1 MYKNI
6 NMEIRGVNK
15 KNEWDYENAFY
26 WLSDPSRINKIITH
40 YELYKSISK
49 LPGDVL
55 ELGVYKGNSI
65 LRLATFRNTL
75 ENDFSRKIIGFDT
88 FDSFPKENLSLNDDL
103 EFIKKFEKAEKGLSI
118 EELETIIKAKGFK
131 NIELQKGN
139 IFKTIPQYLEKNPQT
154 RIAFLHLD
162 MDVKEPT
169 AFALEALFE
178 RVVRNGIIVVD
189 DYNAVSGATIAIDE
203 FIADKKLI
211 VEKTKLNNTPSYI
224 IKN

>member
-1 MYKNI
+1 
-6 NMEIRGVNK
+6 MEIRGFNK
-15 KNEWDYENAFY
+15 KNEWDHENAFY
-26 WLSDPSRINKIITH
+26 WLSDPSRINKIIAH
-40 YELYKSISK
+40 YELYESIST

-65 LRLATFRNTL
+65 LRLATYRNTL
-75 ENDFSRKIIGFDT
+75 ENDFSRKIIGFDS
-88 FDSFPKENLSLNDDL
+88 FGSFPKENLSLNDDL
-103 EFIKKFEKAEKGLSI
+103 EFIERFENSGGKGLSK

-178 RVVRNGIIVVD
+178 RVVRQGIIVID
-189 DYNAVSGATIAIDE
+189 DYNAISGATIAVDE
-203 FIADKKLI
+203 FIADKELI
-211 VEKTKLNNTPSYI
+211 VEKLEFNDTPSYI